1 MTHPRR
7 SASAVPDGVPD
18 LERFAADVAARL
30 SAGAW
35 PGSAVTHGDS
45 VFVARA
51 PGRLDVMGGIAD
63 YSGALVLQWPI
74 REATR
79 VALLPWP
86 ERRLSITS
94 VGRRGV
100 ERHCDVALDLVADAH
115 RPYDDVRAWFAG
127 DPARHWAAYVAG
139 VFHVLSR
146 EHGVHFRNGA
156 AILIESDVP
165 EGRGVSSSA
174 AIEAATMEAVVAAWR
189 VTIEPRMRAVRCQQ
203 VENLIVGAPCGV
215 MDQMASIC
223 GEAGSL
229 MALLCQPA
237 ESQGSVRLPDG
248 LGVWGIDSGIRHAV
262 SGADYGAVRVGAFM
276 GYRILA
282 ALAGLRVMPGQRD
295 GHVQVDDPRWGGYLA
310 NVGGEAFR
318 RFEGDIPE
326 TLEGEAFLMRYDGT
340 TDLVTRVDP
349 ARRYA
354 IRTAT
359 AHPIYEH
366 ERVTVGAGLL
376 AAGPSAGAAPAAAR
390 LGALMYESHASY
402 SACGLGSGG
411 TDRLVSLAR
420 AAGSARGIY
429 GAKITGGG
437 SGGTV
442 AILGEAS
449 AGDMVRAIAHDYA
462 AETGRDADVFEGTS
476 PGAARIGAIRLDA
489 ARVRPGNPP
498 QVV

>member
-1 MTHPRR
+1 LTRPLHT
-7 SASAVPDGVPD
+7 ASAGPGQVPD
-18 LERFAADVAARL
+18 LDRFAVDVAARM
-30 SAGAW
+30 SARKW
-35 PGSAVTHGDS
+35 PRSAAIGDGDS

-86 ERRLSITS
+86 EPRLSITS
-94 VGRRGV
+94 LGRGGG
-100 ERHCDVALDLVADAH
+100 ERHCDVPMDLVADPR
-115 RPYDDVRAWFAG
+115 RPYEDVRAWFGA
-127 DPARHWAAYVAG
+127 DPTRHWAAYVAG
-139 VFHVLSR
+139 IFHVLSR
-146 EHGVHFRNGA
+146 EHGMQFRNGA

-165 EGRGVSSSA
+165 EGKGVSSSA
-174 AIEAATMEAVVAAWR
+174 AIEAATMEAVVEAWG
-189 VTIEPRMRAVRCQQ
+189 VSIEPKMRAVRCQQ

-237 ESQGSVRLPDG
+237 EFEGSVRLPDG

-262 SGADYGAVRVGAFM
+262 TGADYGAVRIGAFM

-282 ALAGLRVMPGQRD
+282 ELAGLHVTAGERK
-295 GHVQVDDPRWGGYLA
+295 GHVHINDPRWRGYLA
-310 NVGGEAFR
+310 NVGRETFR
-318 RFEGDIPE
+318 RVEGDIPE
-326 TLEGEAFLMRYDGT
+326 ALDGQAFLEMYEGT
-340 TDLVTRVDP
+340 TDLVTNVDP

-354 IRTAT
+354 IRTPT

-366 ERVTVGAGLL
+366 ERVTEWARLL
-376 AAGPSAGAAPAAAR
+376 TTSRAATAAPDAPR

-402 SACGLGSGG
+402 SACGLGSDG
-411 TDRLVSLAR
+411 TDRLVALAR
-420 AAGSARGIY
+420 EAGAARGIH

-442 AILGEAS
+442 AFLADAS
-449 AGDMVRAIAHDYA
+449 AGDTIRTIAREYA
-462 AETGRDADVFEGTS
+462 AESGREAYVFEGTS
-476 PGAARIGAIRLDA
+476 PGAARIGAIRLG
-489 ARVRPGNPP
+489 PC
-498 QVV
+498 

>member
-1 MTHPRR
+1 
-7 SASAVPDGVPD
+7 VPHGVPD

-35 PGSAVTHGDS
+35 PGSAVTHRDDS

-79 VALLPWP
+79 VALLPWL
-86 ERRLSITS
+86 EQHLSITS
-94 VGRRGV
+94 ARRGGV
-100 ERHCDVALDLVADAH
+100 ERHCDVPLNLIADAH
-115 RPYDDVRAWFAG
+115 RPYDDVRAWFG
-127 DPARHWAAYVAG
+127 RDPARHWAAYVAG

-165 EGRGVSSSA
+165 EGKGVSSSA

-189 VTIEPRMRAVRCQQ
+189 VPIEPRMRAVRCQQ

-229 MALLCQPA
+229 MSLLCQPA
-237 ESQGSVRLPDG
+237 EFQGSVRLPDG
-248 LGVWGIDSGIRHAV
+248 FGVWGIDSGIRHAV
-262 SGADYGAVRVGAFM
+262 TGADYGAVRIGAFM

-282 ALAGLRVMPGQRD
+282 ALASLRVTPGGPE
-295 GHVQVDDPRWGGYLA
+295 GHVQIDDPRWRGYLA
-310 NVGGEAFR
+310 NVGSEAFR
-318 RFEGDIPE
+318 RFEPDIPE
-326 TLEGEAFLMRYDGT
+326 TLDGEAFLARYDGT

-354 IRTAT
+354 IRTPT

-366 ERVTVGAGLL
+366 ERVTEWAGLL
-376 AAGPSAGAAPAAAR
+376 TASASAAAPPDAAR

-402 SACGLGSGG
+402 SACGLGSSG

-420 AAGSARGIY
+420 AAGPARGIY

-442 AILGEAS
+442 ALLGDAS
-449 AGDMVRAIAHDYA
+449 AGETVRAIAREYA
-462 AETGRDADVFEGTS
+462 GETGRDAYVFEGTS

-489 ARVRPGNPP
+489 A
-498 QVV
+498 

>member
-1 MTHPRR
+1 MTHPLR
-7 SASAVPDGVPD
+7 SPSAVPHGVPD

-35 PGSAVTHGDS
+35 PGSAVPHSGDS

-86 ERRLSITS
+86 EQHLSITS
-94 VGRRGV
+94 VRPGGL
-100 ERHCDVALDLVADAH
+100 ERHCDVPLHLVADPH
-115 RPYDDVRAWFAG
+115 RPYADVRAWFG
-127 DPARHWAAYVAG
+127 RDPARHWAAYVAG
-139 VFHVLSR
+139 VFHVLAR

-156 AILIESDVP
+156 AILIESNVP
-165 EGRGVSSSA
+165 EGKGVSSSA
-174 AIEAATMEAVVAAWR
+174 AIEAATMEAVVAAWPVR
-189 VTIEPRMRAVRCQQ
+189 IEPRIRAVRCQQ

-229 MALLCQPA
+229 MSLLCQPA
-237 ESQGSVRLPDG
+237 EFQGSVRLPG
-248 LGVWGIDSGIRHAV
+248 GFGVWGIDSGIRHAV
-262 SGADYGAVRVGAFM
+262 TGVDYAAVRIGAFM

-282 ALAGLRVMPGQRD
+282 ALAGLRVTPGQRA
-295 GHVQVDDPRWGGYLA
+295 GHVQIDDPRWRGYLA
-310 NVGGEAFR
+310 NVGREAFR
-318 RFEGDIPE
+318 RFEQDIPE
-326 TLEGEAFLMRYDGT
+326 TLDGAAFLARYDGT
-340 TDLVTRVDP
+340 TDLVTSVDP

-354 IRTAT
+354 IRTPT
-359 AHPIYEH
+359 AHPIDEH
-366 ERVTVGAGLL
+366 ERVTEWAGLL
-376 AAGPSAGAAPAAAR
+376 TAPAPADAAR

-402 SACGLGSGG
+402 SACGLGSDG

-420 AAGSARGIY
+420 AAGPARGIY

-437 SGGTV
+437 SGGTI
-442 AILGEAS
+442 ALLGDAS
-449 AGDMVRAIAHDYA
+449 AGETVGAIAREYA
-462 AETGRDADVFEGTS
+462 GETGRDAYVFEGTS

-489 ARVRPGNPP
+489 A
-498 QVV
+498 